1 MDALLAAYAA
11 GSLPRSLHALVGS
24 HLELQSANRAY
35 VSSLEESLGRGV
47 DNAASPPLR
56 DRQARLAAIF
66 ATDQDV
72 QRREAAMPRA
82 LAHFF
87 GRDLDDLDFRSV
99 LPGIKECR
107 LEAGDGT
114 VAVLYRIRPGRKMP
128 QHTHEGSEVTLVLKG
143 GFTDESGHY
152 ARGDVAIT
160 DEHVDHVPVA
170 DDDEECICFAVMD
183 APLRLTG
190 PIGRLFNRFIRH

>member
-24 HLELQSANRAY
+24 HLELQSANRSY
-35 VSSLEESLGRGV
+35 VASLEESLGLRM
-47 DNAASPPLR
+47 DHAASTPVR
-56 DRQARLAAIF
+56 DRQGRLAAIF
-66 ATDQDV
+66 ATAPDAP
-72 QRREAAMPRA
+72 RRDMEIPRA

-87 GRDLDDLDFRSV
+87 GRDLEQIEFRSV

-107 LEAGDGT
+107 LETGDGT

-128 QHTHEGSEVTLVLKG
+128 QHTHDGSEVTLVLKG
-143 GFTDESGHY
+143 GFTDETGHY

-160 DEHVDHVPVA
+160 DEQVDHVPVA